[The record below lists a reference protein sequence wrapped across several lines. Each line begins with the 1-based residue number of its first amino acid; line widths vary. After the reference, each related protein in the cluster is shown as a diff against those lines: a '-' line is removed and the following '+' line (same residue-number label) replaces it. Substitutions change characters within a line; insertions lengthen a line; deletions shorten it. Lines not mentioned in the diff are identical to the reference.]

1 MIWNETIECM
11 DREEMRKLQSLRLKR
26 VVEHAYHNSPFYR
39 KKMQEM
45 GITPDDVQTI
55 DDITKLPFTVKQ
67 DLRDNYPFGLMA
79 VPMSEI
85 VRLHASSGTTGKP
98 IVVGYTRKDLG
109 IWAEVVA
116 RCLTAYGLTKNDSV
130 QVSYGY
136 GMFTGGL
143 GAHAGVENIGGT
155 VIPMS
160 SGNTQKQIQL
170 MHDFGA
176 KGLACTP
183 SYALYLAETIH
194 QSGIPL
200 EEFQLRVGAFGAEP
214 WTENMRKELET
225 KLNIKAYDI
234 YGLTEICGP
243 GVGGE
248 CECQNGTHLW
258 EDHFFPE
265 IVDPNTLQP
274 VEPGQVGELVFTT
287 LTKEGMPMLRY
298 RTRDLTSLTY
308 EKCACGRT
316 AVRMGRI
323 LGRSDDMLIIRGVN
337 VFPSQVESVILELPE
352 FEAHYL
358 IVVDRMNNTDTFQ
371 IQVEVRQEY
380 YSDEM
385 NKMIALKKKIAA
397 RMPSVIGLQPDI
409 KIVELR
415 YRTRDLTSLTYEKC
429 ACGRTAVRMGRILG
443 RSDDMLIIRGVNVFP
458 SQVESVILELPEF
471 EAHYLIVVDRMNNTD
486 TFQIQVEVRQEYY
499 SDEMNKMIALK
510 KKIAARMQ
518 SVIGL
523 QPDIKIVE
531 PRSIERSMGKA
542 KHVIDKRK
550 LV

>member
-11 DREEMRKLQSLRLKR
+11 SRDEMRKLQDIRLCR
-26 VVEHAYHNSPFYR
+26 MVEYVYHNTPFYR
-39 KKMQEM
+39 KKMQEL
-45 GITPDDVQTI
+45 GLEPGDIKSV
-55 DDITKLPFTVKQ
+55 DDIVKLPFTVKQ

-98 IVVGYTRKDLG
+98 IVVGYTRKDLR
-109 IWAEVVA
+109 IWAEVAA
-116 RCLTAYGLTKNDSV
+116 RCLTAYGFTRNDLV

-136 GMFTGGL
+136 GLFTGGL
-143 GAHAGVENIGGT
+143 GLHGGVENIGGT

-194 QSGIPL
+194 NSGIPL
-200 EEFQLRVGAFGAEP
+200 EEFQLRIGAFGAEP
-214 WTENMRKELET
+214 WTENMRKELEE
-225 KLNIKAYDI
+225 KMNIKAYDI

-258 EDHFFPE
+258 EDHFLPE
-265 IVDPNTLQP
+265 IIDPVTLQP
-274 VEPGQVGELVFTT
+274 VAPGEQGELVFTT
-287 LTKEGMPMLRY
+287 ITKEGMPMIRY
-298 RTRDLTSLTY
+298 RTRDLTHLIY
-308 EKCACGRT
+308 EKCECGRT

-323 LGRSDDMLIIRGVN
+323 MGRSDDMLIIRGVN
-337 VFPSQVESVILELPE
+337 VFPSQVESVILEMPE

-358 IVVDRMNNTDTFQ
+358 IVVDRVNNTDTFQ
-371 IQVEVRQEY
+371 IQVEVRPEFY
-380 YSDEM
+380 TDEM
-385 NKMIALKKKIAA
+385 NKLLGLKKKITD
-397 RMPSVIGLQPDI
+397 RIQSVVGLQPDI
-409 KIVELR
+409 R
-415 YRTRDLTSLTYEKC
+415 
-429 ACGRTAVRMGRILG
+429 
-443 RSDDMLIIRGVNVFP
+443 
-458 SQVESVILELPEF
+458 
-471 EAHYLIVVDRMNNTD
+471 
-486 TFQIQVEVRQEYY
+486 
-499 SDEMNKMIALK
+499 
-510 KKIAARMQ
+510 
-518 SVIGL
+518 
-523 QPDIKIVE
+523 IVE